1 MPASASYSTVP
12 SFWAATANPHPAL
25 GHLTEDIDTDV
36 AIIGGGFTG
45 LTTAHY
51 LHKSGIGCVV
61 LEAND
66 AGWGASGRN
75 GGQGQSLS
83 AGQFHG
89 VCSLFW
95 RHVTQAPEGGK

>member
-1 MPASASYSTVP
+1 MPPRERYSDVP

-25 GHLTEDIDTDV
+25 PQLEHDIETDV
-36 AIIGGGFTG
+36 AIVGGGFTG

-51 LHKSGIGCVV
+51 LARSGIESVV

-75 GGQGQSLS
+75 C
-83 AGQFHG
+83 AG
-89 VCSLFW
+89 VVLDAV
-95 RHVTQAPEGGK
+95 RE